1 MASKHAEK
9 KHTLSRL
16 QEAFRPLS
24 IVLLSLPVTTRQS
37 MTNDILSQQTFGPC
51 HEIVYAGEDDFTLA
65 FILLI
70 RRNLVTGFLVNL
82 KHSLV

>member
-9 KHTLSRL
+9 TILYLACKKLSDH
-16 QEAFRPLS
+16 S

-51 HEIVYAGEDDFTLA
+51 HEIEYAGEDDFTLA